1 MPGWSEFALSLEF
14 ISKADESDILTQ
26 IALDTK
32 MVTEIVVVG
41 PPEYLL
47 LVRAK

>member
-1 MPGWSEFALSLEF
+1 MQPLCYADPPGWSEFALGSEF

-26 IALDTK
+26 IALDNK

-41 PPEYLL
+41 PPP
-47 LVRAK
+47 